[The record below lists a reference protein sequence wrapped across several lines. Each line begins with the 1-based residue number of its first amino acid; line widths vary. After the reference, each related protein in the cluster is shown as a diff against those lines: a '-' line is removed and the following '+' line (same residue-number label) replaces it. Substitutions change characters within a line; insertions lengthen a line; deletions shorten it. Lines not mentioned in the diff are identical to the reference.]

1 MDAATLIVGAVLLVL
16 GLAGGIALGF
26 VLARSSRRV
35 PPEVAAT
42 LAPASEAL
50 ARVEAQLREVERDR
64 VDAYAGLRE
73 QLTALHRASSELGS
87 HAGALAGALTSP
99 TVRGRWGEIQLQRVV
114 ELAGMVQH
122 CDFDTQV
129 GVQGQDGGAR
139 PDMVVR
145 LAGGR
150 NIPVDAKAPMAA
162 WLQACQTHPQ
172 DAAGNA
178 RRTALLGQ
186 HARAMRGHVD
196 ALAGKAYWRLFHP
209 APEFVV
215 MFLPGEAL
223 LDAALSV
230 DPGLAEYAF
239 DRRVV
244 IATPATLIAL
254 LRTVAFT
261 WRQERLSASA
271 EQIHALGRELYR
283 RLATFGEHLG
293 KVGAGLERAVNSYNS
308 AVRSL
313 DSRVLV
319 SARRFADLGV
329 TGDALATPEQ
339 VRSAVTT
346 ALPAADPADV
356 PPSDPVTSRAA
367 ATVEG

>member
-16 GLAGGIALGF
+16 GLAAGAGLGF
-26 VLARSSRRV
+26 LLARSTRRV
-35 PPEVAAT
+35 PPEMAAA
-42 LAPASEAL
+42 LAPASQAL

-73 QLTALHRASSELGS
+73 QLTALHRASGELGS
-87 HAGALAGALTSP
+87 QAGALAGALTSP
-99 TVRGRWGEIQLQRVV
+99 TVRGRWGEVQLQRVV

-129 GVQGQDGGAR
+129 GVRGQDGGTR

-162 WLQACQTHPQ
+162 WLQACQIRPQ
-172 DAAGNA
+172 DGPGEV

-186 HARAMRGHVD
+186 HARAMRAHVD
-196 ALAGKAYWRLFHP
+196 ALAGKGYWRLFHP

-223 LDAALSV
+223 WDAALSV

-239 DRRVV
+239 ERQV
-244 IATPATLIAL
+244 IVATPATLIAL

-293 KVGAGLERAVNSYNS
+293 KVGSGLERAVTSYNA

-313 DSRVLV
+313 DTRVLV
-319 SARRFADLGV
+319 SARRFGDLGV

-339 VRSAVTT
+339 VHAAVTT
-346 ALPAADPADV
+346 ALPHHVATPG
-356 PPSDPVTSRAA
+356 TSRGA